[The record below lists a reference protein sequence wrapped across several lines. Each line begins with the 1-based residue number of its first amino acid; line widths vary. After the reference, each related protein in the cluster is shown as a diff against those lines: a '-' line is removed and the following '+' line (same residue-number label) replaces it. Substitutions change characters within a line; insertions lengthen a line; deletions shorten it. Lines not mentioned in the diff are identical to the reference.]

1 MATITDNPP
10 AGVKANL
17 ELLRNDLN
25 DKGIPAKKLEQNL
38 LIATWNLRAFGSLT
52 TSWQSKAKDSP
63 KRDWH
68 SIACIAEIIK
78 RFDIIAVQEVKANLK
93 ALRDLLKLLGP
104 DYSFIMTDVNL
115 GDVGNGER
123 MAYIFDTRR
132 VQLSGLACELTIPDE
147 FKTSENNQFATKQFV
162 RSPYA
167 VSFKAGKK
175 TFILVTMHLLYGD
188 NSKDRIVELQGIAN
202 WMSTMA
208 SDVYAY
214 DQNVILLGD
223 FNIDERGDILYET
236 FISRG
241 LYVPDKLSD
250 PKILRSIF
258 DQSKYYDQI
267 AWFNGA
273 NGIPQLSLEFVNG
286 GYYPFTG
293 VALANRTDIDK
304 RDLSWMISDHYPLW
318 AEFKI

>member
-17 ELLRNDLN
+17 ELLRKDLN
-25 DKGIPAKKLEQNL
+25 DKGIPAKELERNL

-52 TSWQSKAKDSP
+52 ASWQSKAKDSP

-115 GDVGNGER
+115 GNVGNGER

-147 FKTSENNQFATKQFV
+147 FKTSENNQFASKQFV

-188 NSKDRIVELQGIAN
+188 TSKDRIVELQGIAN

-223 FNIDERGDILYET
+223 FNIDQRGDILYET

-258 DQSKYYDQI
+258 DQDKYYDQI

-273 NGIPQLSLEFVNG
+273 DGIPQLSLEFVNG

-318 AEFKI
+318 AEFRI

>member
-10 AGVKANL
+10 AGVQANL

-25 DKGIPAKKLEQNL
+25 QKGIPAKELERNL
-38 LIATWNLRAFGSLT
+38 LIATWNLRAFGGLT
-52 TSWQSKAKDSP
+52 ASWQSKEKDTP

-93 ALRDLLKLLGP
+93 ALRDLLKLLGSN
-104 DYSFIMTDVNL
+104 YSFIMTDVNL
-115 GDVGNGER
+115 GNVGNGER

-147 FKTSENNQFATKQFV
+147 FKTSENNQYASKQFV

-188 NSKDRIVELQGIAN
+188 TSNDRIVELQGIAN

-236 FISRG
+236 FISKG
-241 LYVPDKLSD
+241 LYIPDKLSD

-258 DQSKYYDQI
+258 DKDKYYDQI

-273 NGIPQLSLEFVNG
+273 DGVPQLSMEFVNG
-286 GYYPFTG
+286 GYYPFTET
-293 VALANRTDIDK
+293 ALINRTDIDK

>member
-25 DKGIPAKKLEQNL
+25 QKGIPAKELERNL
-38 LIATWNLRAFGSLT
+38 LIATWNLRAFGGLT
-52 TSWQSKAKDSP
+52 ASWQSKEKDTP

-93 ALRDLLKLLGP
+93 ALRDLLKLLGSN
-104 DYSFIMTDVNL
+104 YSFIMTDVNL
-115 GDVGNGER
+115 GNVGNGER

-147 FKTSENNQFATKQFV
+147 FKTSENNQFASKQFV

-188 NSKDRIVELQGIAN
+188 TSNDRIVELQGIAN
-202 WMSTMA
+202 WISTMA

-236 FISRG
+236 FISQG
-241 LYVPDKLSD
+241 LYIPDKLSD

-258 DQSKYYDQI
+258 DKDKYYDQI

-273 NGIPQLSLEFVNG
+273 DGVPQLSMEFVNG
-286 GYYPFTG
+286 GYYPFTET
-293 VALANRTDIDK
+293 ALINRTDIDK

>member
-17 ELLRNDLN
+17 DLLRNDLN
-25 DKGIPAKKLEQNL
+25 EKGIPAKKLEQNL

-68 SIACIAEIIK
+68 SVACIAEIIK

-147 FKTSENNQFATKQFV
+147 FKTSENNQFASKQFV

-188 NSKDRIVELQGIAN
+188 TSKDRIVELQGIAN

-241 LYVPDKLSD
+241 LYIPDKLSD

-273 NGIPQLSLEFVNG
+273 DGIPQLSLEFVNG

-318 AEFKI
+318 AEFNI

>member
-1 MATITDNPP
+1 MTAITDIPP
-10 AGVKANL
+10 AGVKENI
-17 ELLRNDLN
+17 EFVRKDLD
-25 DKGIPAKKLEQNL
+25 DKGIPKKELERNL
-38 LIATWNLRAFGSLT
+38 IIATWNLRAFGSLT
-52 TSWQSKAKDSP
+52 TTWQSKAKDSP

-68 SIACIAEIIK
+68 SIACIAEVIK

-115 GDVGNGER
+115 GNVGNGER
-123 MAYIFDTRR
+123 MAFIFDNRR
-132 VQLSGLACELTIPDE
+132 VQLSGLACELTIPEELKMGDDHR
-147 FKTSENNQFATKQFV
+147 FATKQFV

-188 NSKDRIVELQGIAN
+188 SSDDRIVELQGIAN
-202 WMSTMA
+202 WLATMA

-223 FNIDERGDILYET
+223 FNIDERGDLLNQT
-236 FISRG
+236 FMSSG

-250 PKILRSIF
+250 PKVLRSIF
-258 DQSKYYDQI
+258 NETKYYDQI

-273 NGIPQLSLEFVNG
+273 NGLPQLSMEFVNG
-286 GYYPFTG
+286 GYYPFTAA
-293 VALANRTDIDK
+293 ALVNRPDLDK
-304 RDLSWMISDHYPLW
+304 RDISWMISDHYPLW
-318 AEFKI
+318 AEFSI

>member
-25 DKGIPAKKLEQNL
+25 DKGIPAKKLEQTL

-52 TSWQSKAKDSP
+52 ASWQSKAKDSP

-68 SIACIAEIIK
+68 SVACIAEIIK

-188 NSKDRIVELQGIAN
+188 TSNDRIVELQGIAN

-236 FISRG
+236 FISKG

-258 DQSKYYDQI
+258 DQDKYYDQI

-273 NGIPQLSLEFVNG
+273 DGIPQLSLEFVNG